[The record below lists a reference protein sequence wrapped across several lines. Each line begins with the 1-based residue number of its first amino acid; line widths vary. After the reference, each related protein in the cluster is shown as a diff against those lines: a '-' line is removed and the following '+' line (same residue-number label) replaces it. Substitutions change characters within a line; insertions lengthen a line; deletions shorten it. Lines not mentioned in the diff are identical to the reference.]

1 MIQDGTI
8 EIQLDEIDN
17 IYIAAN
23 VKRKK
28 KNKQK
33 KKKKKQEE
41 TTKQITDV

>member
-33 KKKKKQEE
+33 KKKKK
-41 TTKQITDV
+41 TGGDNKADY

>member
-17 IYIAAN
+17 MNIAAN

-28 KNKQK
+28 KKKKNKQ
-33 KKKKKQEE
+33 KKKQEE